1 VRKSLEQ
8 AFAEVSKLSEEE
20 QEAIAAWLLEELAS
34 ERRWEEAFADS
45 HDVLASLADKA
56 LADHRQ
62 GRTQELDP
70 DKL

>member
-1 VRKSLEQ
+1 MTKLLEQ
-8 AFAEVSKLSEEE
+8 AFHEVAKLPEGD

-34 ERRWEEAFADS
+34 DRRWDEGFAGSPDLLAELVDETLEE
-45 HDVLASLADKA
+45 
-56 LADHRQ
+56 HRQ